1 MIYLDNAATSFPKP
15 ESVYRAVETAMRRY
29 GANPGRSGHRLSLA
43 ASRLVLGAREA
54 LAEFLRVRDPADIV
68 FGANCTDMLNLAVQ
82 GVCRAGMHVL
92 TSAYAHNSL
101 LRPLHRLAEA
111 GVIRLTI
118 AADPLKRMGADVDLL
133 ALPHAD
139 NVTGAILPAE
149 QAALLCRV
157 HGSLLLLDAAQSA
170 GILPLYP
177 QEWGVDL
184 CAMPGHKAL
193 LGPQG
198 TGALYIRPGLMLE
211 PLKTGGT
218 GTSSHLLTQPP
229 ERPERYESGTLNAPG
244 LAGLMQGVR
253 FCLAHRAETRGREL
267 LLTERLLCGLLDTP
281 NVTVYGPMEALSR
294 VGTVSFNVGALPSE
308 QVADRL
314 DAEDGICVRGG
325 LHCAPLAHEMLG
337 TGGRGAVRA
346 SLGFASRKEDVD
358 ALLRAI
364 GRMAREGVKE
374 HGGKVV

>member
-157 HGSLLLLDAAQSA
+157 HGSLFLLDAAQSA

-218 GTSSHLLTQPP
+218 GTSSHLLTQPL

-244 LAGLMQGVR
+244 LAGLAQGVR

-267 LLTERLLCGLLDTP
+267 LLTERLLCGFLNTP
-281 NVTVYGPMEALSR
+281 KVTVYGPMEALSR

-358 ALLRAI
+358 ALLRAV
-364 GRMAREGVKE
+364 GRMAREG
-374 HGGKVV
+374 